1 MPQHSTIVTISGSS
15 WQAFAKSCPR
25 KMLLTPG
32 VINRVSVVVF
42 LIAESNEAGLV
53 KAVLEFTR
61 NADRLLPA
69 FLAIPAEDQLL

>member
-1 MPQHSTIVTISGSS
+1 
-15 WQAFAKSCPR
+15 
-25 KMLLTPG
+25 MLLTPG